1 MHGIDQSIRVKELN
15 DKPTTLN
22 NADMPPTHLACGAS
36 LQLKSETVFEM
47 GHIGGVCGGGYESQ
61 SPIARL
67 QTRCGSDYGP

>member
-15 DKPTTLN
+15 DTPTTLN

-47 GHIGGVCGGGYESQ
+47 GHIGGEGGCGGVMSHN
-61 SPIARL
+61 L
-67 QTRCGSDYGP
+67 Q